1 MKKTIRNL
9 GQGRKCLKFNNGG
22 ILLQIKIS
30 NLLEMLSA
38 VGATLMTMTL
48 LCIKV
53 KEPFLNK
60 KSPISFRTSFLPNAA
75 QLNEIGLQNI
85 KQLQVLTHATRVVFN
100 VAQPTLSCLSSRS
113 SFQHVLRF
121 SSASR
126 EMHSFVCAS
135 CIFYDLGSS
144 SGILSA
150 RRDLKPC
157 SERDEKCP
165 QYRLRLD

>member
-1 MKKTIRNL
+1 MKKTICNL
-9 GQGRKCLKFNNGG
+9 GQGRKCLKFNDGG

-30 NLLEMLSA
+30 NPLEMLSA
-38 VGATLMTMTL
+38 VGATLMTL
-48 LCIKV
+48 LCIEV

-75 QLNEIGLQNI
+75 QLNEFGLQNI

-113 SFQHVLRF
+113 SFHHVLRF

-150 RRDLKPC
+150 RRYLKPC
-157 SERDEKCP
+157 SERDEKGP
-165 QYRLRLD
+165 QHRLRLD